1 MNNLPNISVRF
12 TMGNKELLNDDV
24 IYNLY
29 KLSQEHDIDNAND
42 EKEKAFRVHLRE
54 WHELQSLLAEL
65 EENNYM
71 YASVKFHNIQKLEV
85 SDDFVKEIKAV
96 AIKQLELE
104 AKDIAEL
111 ISYNYFNFS
120 VLLLAKDI

>member
-1 MNNLPNISVRF
+1 MKNQ
-12 TMGNKELLNDDV
+12 ELFSDDV
-24 IYNLY
+24 IYQLY

-65 EENNYM
+65 EENECNIGT
-71 YASVKFHNIQKLEV
+71 VKFTNIEKIEV
-85 SDDFVKEIKAV
+85 YDDFAREIKDI